1 MAITPSGTAPGA
13 ARRLTLGEIALAR
26 SVYGDR
32 IDLFGVEI
40 RRRKWAFFQPRQVAM
55 APCGHIHF
63 HPHGDGWRDDFA
75 EADINRRGLF
85 VHELAHVW
93 QWQRGIY
100 LPLARAPFCRYSY
113 TIKPGWP
120 LVRYGLNSRRKSS
133 ATPICCAKAMKCQGR
148 RGWRCMRVC
157 CGGFGDANL

>member
-1 MAITPSGTAPGA
+1 MITAPGA
-13 ARRLTLGEIALAR
+13 ARRLTPGEIALAR

-32 IDLFGVEI
+32 IDLSGVEI

-63 HPHGDGWRDDFA
+63 HPQGNGWSDDFA
-75 EADINRRGLF
+75 EADIDRRGLF

-120 LVRYGLNSRRKSS
+120 LIRYGLEQQAEIIRHAYLLREGEEVPGAPGVEVYESLL
-133 ATPICCAKAMKCQGR
+133 
-148 RGWRCMRVC
+148 RGFR
-157 CGGFGDANL
+157 

>member
-1 MAITPSGTAPGA
+1 MAPGA
-13 ARRLTLGEIALAR
+13 ARRLTPGEIALAR

-32 IDLFGVEI
+32 IDLTGVEI

-63 HPHGDGWRDDFA
+63 HPHGDGWSDDFA
-75 EADINRRGLF
+75 EADIDRRGLF

-120 LVRYGLNSRRKSS
+120 LVRYGLEQQAEIIRHAYLLREGEEVPGAPALEVYESLL
-133 ATPICCAKAMKCQGR
+133 
-148 RGWRCMRVC
+148 RGFR
-157 CGGFGDANL
+157 